1 MPSRRNSGRRS
12 GNKPRTPVRISNDS
26 TRNTPQRV
34 PDSSLTVPRRGIR
47 TPIHA
52 LNFSK
57 SRSSTPNARNSSSL
71 SATDNHCTSPPAKRS
86 RPNFNVEVSLISQNN
101 QTDWFD
107 SGRTPPPAPSFPNLL
122 PPIKT
127 RRPSDSSDECGRM
140 FCWICQERRP
150 GQELKPCS
158 DCLRAYHQKCLEN
171 SEVEKIN
178 IVWEEGW
185 RCLLCHE
192 VATCDKED
200 FESNLT
206 KWKASTP
213 TTVYEKQINKIF
225 GFMVDYMSIQS
236 WAEPFREPADVSDK
250 FASRMTVR
258 RVMDLRTLYQQMNDG
273 HYKSLK
279 SFLSDFRWIILN
291 CIPPRDEPEIGLL
304 SKAKLLEQICLHEVE
319 LLKACPTCY
328 LNRINHIST
337 LPSTSFVFS
346 PISRCAP
353 HIYGRSMMKTTPSE
367 PPQSS
372 WFCKICPV
380 LHPIVW
386 VRYEDGKRWPA
397 KLMAELPNNQLLVS
411 FFGTY
416 VTRKAQTKCVSLHTS
431 LAVSANASAND
442 STLGGIGI
450 RRMVNAGESK
460 DDGTFNRA
468 LEQLRHH
475 VELLSQAF
483 PKFKFPSA
491 PATRVLP
498 FSRQSLARYYKSL
511 NQWVPVSENHE
522 LLSNSEP
529 ESQNNGQ
536 SSTMTATGSSDVGL
550 PTLSPGPNGDD
561 ADSAQTVEQPCLP
574 SSPSLPPS
582 LLSVTPPPSH
592 SPKSATCTT
601 ITTTTTTTASDNHN
615 TDNFV
620 EPLLMRLS
628 CNFATSF
635 PIPTTSVS
643 TSNRPPLMSTT
654 AVPTPENER
663 SVQPLPSSE
672 EIPRSTV
679 ISCRRVDAKRVRFAQ
694 ALSVEHQTMDE
705 TADTP
710 DTETFPASDST
721 VSTLPLRLS
730 EGLGQSDLRTSLVTH
745 FQEARDSFSRSLQS
759 LLDGF
764 FQNLEE
770 SVNDAAVSW
779 SRGPSATVSEPD
791 LSLSS
796 KPPISTTD
804 QSTQTPRCVVVST
817 QFLQRNRLE
826 KTLLKAEVLRLTQE
840 LERARLE
847 KEYTRLEIAT
857 NQHDHLS
864 ELRAVWEAETHAIVD
879 GVVEICEQDANKKIQ
894 EVKKKQW
901 EEEVGM
907 RALC

>member
-1 MPSRRNSGRRS
+1 MFGKMSRIDFPGFSSIMSCTLLINSG
-12 GNKPRTPVRISNDS
+12 SN
-26 TRNTPQRV
+26 V
-34 PDSSLTVPRRGIR
+34 G
-47 TPIHA
+47 
-52 LNFSK
+52 LN
-57 SRSSTPNARNSSSL
+57 L
-71 SATDNHCTSPPAKRS
+71 S
-86 RPNFNVEVSLISQNN
+86 
-101 QTDWFD
+101 
-107 SGRTPPPAPSFPNLL
+107 
-122 PPIKT
+122 
-127 RRPSDSSDECGRM
+127 
-140 FCWICQERRP
+140 
-150 GQELKPCS
+150 
-158 DCLRAYHQKCLEN
+158 
-171 SEVEKIN
+171 
-178 IVWEEGW
+178 
-185 RCLLCHE
+185 
-192 VATCDKED
+192 
-200 FESNLT
+200 
-206 KWKASTP
+206 
-213 TTVYEKQINKIF
+213 
-225 GFMVDYMSIQS
+225 
-236 WAEPFREPADVSDK
+236 
-250 FASRMTVR
+250 
-258 RVMDLRTLYQQMNDG
+258 
-273 HYKSLK
+273 
-279 SFLSDFRWIILN
+279 
-291 CIPPRDEPEIGLL
+291 
-304 SKAKLLEQICLHEVE
+304 
-319 LLKACPTCY
+319 
-328 LNRINHIST
+328 
-337 LPSTSFVFS
+337 
-346 PISRCAP
+346 
-353 HIYGRSMMKTTPSE
+353 
-367 PPQSS
+367 
-372 WFCKICPV
+372 V

-397 KLMAELPNNQLLVS
+397 KLMAELPNSQLLVS

-416 VTRKAQTKCVSLHTS
+416 VTRKAQTKCVSLHTR
-431 LAVSANASAND
+431 LAVSVNASAND
-442 STLGGIGI
+442 SALGGFGI

-460 DDGTFNRA
+460 DEGTFNRA
-468 LEQLRHH
+468 LEQLGHH

-491 PATRVLP
+491 PATRILP
-498 FSRQSLARYYKSL
+498 FSRQSLAKYYKSL
-511 NQWVPVSENHE
+511 NQWIPVSENHE

-529 ESQNNGQ
+529 ELQNNGQ
-536 SSTMTATGSSDVGL
+536 GSTVTATGSSDVGL
-550 PTLSPGPNGDD
+550 STLSPGPNGDD

-615 TDNFV
+615 TEDLV

-628 CNFATSF
+628 SNFATSL
-635 PIPTTSVS
+635 PLPTTGVT
-643 TSNRPPLMSTT
+643 TSNRPPLMSTA
-654 AVPTPENER
+654 AVPTSENGG
-663 SVQPLPSSE
+663 SVQPLPSPKE
-672 EIPRSTV
+672 TPRSTDV
-679 ISCRRVDAKRVRFAQ
+679 SCREVDANVAM
-694 ALSVEHQTMDE
+694 SVDHQTMDE

-710 DTETFPASDST
+710 DTETFPPSDST

-791 LSLSS
+791 LTLPSRSH
-796 KPPISTTD
+796 ISTRNSEDMLGSQFLLLAKEKIRSPNLERPFQGHIGDRSSIKQARNLAGPTDCKQFKMRAKRGPNKEEHLLVQEIYSSYPLLTD

-901 EEEVGM
+901 VGL
-907 RALC
+907 ALYSTVVDVLLVAVFSVDAHRKKRLE